1 MFDIIAFAKGILLW
15 FAEIVG
21 GLASILTGGDG
32 MAKGLVSVALISW
45 TMYLLRT
52 TPRSIH
58 RLFKRHFTTSVRYK
72 FPTRPSTHIRETEA
86 YTEFSEFL
94 ASAAKKNIFEFKR
107 KFSKSGNGNSPPE
120 ERSYSLGNA
129 SGFFVSKGKLFHFSR
144 SIKDGDK
151 TTAAIDVINITVFF
165 GSKEDIDG
173 LIPATVGDTNRYV
186 YKIEQ
191 YGGGRKKFIDERL
204 LISEEMEVFLPSKLK
219 TQIDNAIESFQKNRL
234 KFLQRGIPYKLSFL
248 FYGPPGT
255 GKSTLI
261 AYIAKKSKRSVVI
274 PLESLS
280 ITSVLHGTLGF
291 NGVIC
296 FEDIDAESFTKKR
309 KLKKANYDEDQQ
321 RYDEDMATK
330 GLGAF
335 LNFLQGPSVLDDEII
350 VITTNHLEKLDPAI
364 YRPGRVDE
372 LISVNYYQLEDMK
385 EWVEFFYREL
395 FIPEEFP
402 EFPADSVFRPGDLAE
417 FYKRHTGDIQSF
429 YKDLRVRL
437 EEIKHT
443 NLMEIRKMEDQQV
456 IEDAKLAKAKHELR
470 VYAGD

>member
-72 FPTRPSTHIRETEA
+72 FPTHPSTHIRETEA

-129 SGFFVSKGKLFHFSR
+129 SGFFVNKGKLFHFSR

-165 GSKEDIDG
+165 GSKEDIDD
-173 LIPATVGDTNRYV
+173 LIPATVGDTTRYV
-186 YKIEQ
+186 YKIEH
-191 YGGGRKKFIDERL
+191 YGGRKKFIDERL
-204 LISEEMEVFLPSKLK
+204 PISEEMEVFLPSKLK

-234 KFLQRGIPYKLSFL
+234 KFLERGIPYKLTFL

-274 PLESLS
+274 PLESL
-280 ITSVLHGTLGF
+280 VLHGTLGF
-291 NGVIC
+291 HGVIC
-296 FEDIDAESFTKKR
+296 FEDIDSESFTKKR
-309 KLKKANYDEDQQ
+309 KPKKANDDDSYEGNTFDED
-321 RYDEDMATK
+321 RASAK

-402 EFPADSVFRPGDLAE
+402 VFPADSVFRPGDLAE

-429 YKDLRVRL
+429 YKDLRIRL

-443 NLMEIRKMEDQQV
+443 NLMENKKMEAQQV